1 MKILMKIIKFFL
13 KLIAI
18 LVALTIFF
26 SGVFLAMIYFSD
38 RDYYTSIVEK
48 EFIEST
54 GQKLV
59 VTGDMNFKPGKYLNA
74 TFTDSTI
81 TLVTNIG
88 NIDFMTKKLYLGV
101 PWISLFRQKIDKAP
115 FEATQIHVKINQD
128 KKLKFEYQAP
138 YLFAN
143 IERTCCELWFKDIKL
158 TANEGDLTGNIKIVP
173 EKTQLRLSGALHA
186 KKWTLAKPIDPKT
199 KILNFESERDLIGT
213 VDFNIDSL
221 QTPQGEMNNV
231 EALIDFG
238 AKILT
243 IKSSHV
249 ILGPPQVKK

>member
-88 NIDFMTKKLYLGV
+88 NIE
-101 PWISLFRQKIDKAP
+101 SL
-115 FEATQIHVKINQD
+115 N
-128 KKLKFEYQAP
+128 
-138 YLFAN
+138 
-143 IERTCCELWFKDIKL
+143 
-158 TANEGDLTGNIKIVP
+158 
-173 EKTQLRLSGALHA
+173 
-186 KKWTLAKPIDPKT
+186 
-199 KILNFESERDLIGT
+199 
-213 VDFNIDSL
+213 
-221 QTPQGEMNNV
+221 
-231 EALIDFG
+231 
-238 AKILT
+238 
-243 IKSSHV
+243 
-249 ILGPPQVKK
+249 